1 MSKNLV
7 DLLHEDLI
15 QLNVEVNTWEEALGA
30 GVQLLIDSGGV
41 TPQYLEGMIKMIK
54 EIGPYVVIAPGL
66 ALGHTGSDQGVKR
79 TCFSLIT
86 LKNPVNFGVPENDPV
101 DIVFCFAAP
110 NKEEHMSALRE
121 MALFCCDGSNLD
133 FIRCAATPQQ
143 VRESL
148 IKFFKDEKNF

>member
-1 MSKNLV
+1 MAKRLV
-7 DLLHEDLI
+7 DLLSEDLI
-15 QLNVEVNTWEEALGA
+15 KLGVEVDTWEEALGA

-66 ALGHTGSDQGVKR
+66 ALGHTGSDQGVNR

-86 LKNPVNFGVPENDPV
+86 LKTPVNFGVPDNDPV
-101 DIVFCFAAP
+101 DVVFCFAAP

-121 MALFCCDGSNLD
+121 MALFCCDSSNLD
-133 FIRCAATPQQ
+133 FIRNAESSKQ

-148 IKFFKDEKNF
+148 IKFFQAEKKF

>member
-1 MSKNLV
+1 
-7 DLLHEDLI
+7 
-15 QLNVEVNTWEEALGA
+15 
-30 GVQLLIDSGGV
+30 
-41 TPQYLEGMIKMIK
+41 MIKMIK

-66 ALGHTGSDQGVKR
+66 ALGHTGSDQGVNR

-86 LKNPVNFGVPENDPV
+86 LKNPVNFGVPDNDPV

-121 MALFCCDGSNLD
+121 MALFCCDGSNLE
-133 FIRCAATPQQ
+133 FIRTAATPQQ